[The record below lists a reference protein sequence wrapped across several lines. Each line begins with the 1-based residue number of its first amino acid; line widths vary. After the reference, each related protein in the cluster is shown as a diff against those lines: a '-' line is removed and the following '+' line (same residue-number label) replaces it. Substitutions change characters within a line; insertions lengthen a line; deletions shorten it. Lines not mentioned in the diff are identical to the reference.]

1 MKKLFFAGVATLAL
15 TGCTSTLN
23 PAGPGML
30 VSMNKAPVG
39 VGPSTSS
46 RKTGKA
52 CAQSFLG
59 LVSIGDA
66 SIEAAKKNGGIRS
79 VSTVDSENLSVLVYG
94 KSCTIVKG
102 N

>member
-1 MKKLFFAGVATLAL
+1 MKKLMLSAAALFLAA
-15 TGCTSTLN
+15 CTSTTN

-39 VGPSTSS
+39 VGPARSGS
-46 RKTGKA
+46 KTGTA

-66 SIEAAKKNGGIRS
+66 SIEAAKKNGRIKT
-79 VSTVDSENLSVLVYG
+79 VSTVDSENFSVLVYG

-102 N
+102 Q